1 MVLVSTSH
9 DGQSQGLSELGSAG
23 PRPGLPQGMELG
35 LEPGRGLWPVSLTV
49 APFESQAGEG
59 VEGMNE

>member
-1 MVLVSTSH
+1 MLVSTSH

-23 PRPGLPQGMELG
+23 PGPGLPQGMEAG
-35 LEPGRGLWPVSLTV
+35 LEPGRGLWPVNFTV
-49 APFESQAGEG
+49 APFESQAGDG